1 MKNNAYLCIRIRCE
15 SIEKPNTDFFHNLY
29 IVFPHLLPQ
38 EVGFFVIFAEKFTVM
53 KLSKDQKNLIK
64 GSLAA
69 WAGMIV
75 AMALFAIFGKR
86 TWSDTLWLILG
97 VTIAEIVVGLFLT
110 LGSRVPKEKDE
121 NQ

>member
-1 MKNNAYLCIRIRCE
+1 
-15 SIEKPNTDFFHNLY
+15 
-29 IVFPHLLPQ
+29 
-38 EVGFFVIFAEKFTVM
+38 M
-53 KLSKDQKNLIK
+53 KLTKDQKNLLK

-97 VTIAEIVVGLFLT
+97 VTIAEILVGLFMT
-110 LGSRVPKEKDE
+110 LGSRVPKKKDE

>member
-1 MKNNAYLCIRIRCE
+1 MK
-15 SIEKPNTDFFHNLY
+15 F
-29 IVFPHLLPQ
+29 
-38 EVGFFVIFAEKFTVM
+38 
-53 KLSKDQKNLIK
+53 SKDQKNLIK

-86 TWSDTLWLILG
+86 TWNDTLWLILG
-97 VTIAEIVVGLFLT
+97 VTIAEIIVGLFLT
-110 LGSRVPKEKDE
+110 IGSRVPKDKKDE

>member
-1 MKNNAYLCIRIRCE
+1 
-15 SIEKPNTDFFHNLY
+15 
-29 IVFPHLLPQ
+29 
-38 EVGFFVIFAEKFTVM
+38 M

-75 AMALFAIFGKR
+75 AMVLFAIFGKR
-86 TWSDTLWLILG
+86 NWSDTLWLILG

>member
-1 MKNNAYLCIRIRCE
+1 
-15 SIEKPNTDFFHNLY
+15 
-29 IVFPHLLPQ
+29 
-38 EVGFFVIFAEKFTVM
+38 M
-53 KLSKDQKNLIK
+53 KLSKDQKNLLK

-75 AMALFAIFGKR
+75 AMALFAIFGKH

-97 VTIAEIVVGLFLT
+97 ATIAEILVGLFMT
-110 LGSRVPKEKDE
+110 LGSRVPKKKDE